1 MSQQEYEFLI
11 DCGYPKAL
19 RDCVL
24 DDKTEMVEC
33 GILHYTHHRIR
44 AELDQNKEGLAKVGV
59 LSAIK
64 RRRPNI
70 WKPLLCADRRLD
82 ITVEYIRQLFE
93 PSFSETGSNAR
104 LVEEDLIYNWQE
116 YLKEMGK
123 IRFSVCNEKK
133 APYSH
138 LKSLDRTGYW
148 KLLFILQDIILANS
162 KTSMSG

>member
-19 RDCVL
+19 RDCML
-24 DDKTEMVEC
+24 DVKTEMVEC
-33 GILHYTHHRIR
+33 VILHYTHYRIR
-44 AELDQNKEGLAKVGV
+44 AELDQIKDGLAKVGV

-64 RRRPNI
+64 QRPYI
-70 WKPLLCADRRLD
+70 WKSLLCADRRLD

-104 LVEEDLIYNWQE
+104 LVEEDLIYNWE
-116 YLKEMGK
+116 DYLKEMGK
-123 IRFSVCNEKK
+123 IRFSFYNENK

-148 KLLFILQDIILANS
+148 KLFFILQDIILANS